1 MKKFLPLFA
10 LVIGTLTG
18 TAQTGSLLIN
28 DNFTSL
34 VSGNLNGTTNPS
46 SGWTNTS
53 ASTYVQVTGA
63 TPLVYSGYTS
73 GTNYI
78 TIQNAGGGA
87 DDPEKTF
94 IGSTTVTATTSS
106 FYISFVVRVPSAAGT
121 VTANASTR
129 TCFYLQNAGGT
140 QFCNFYIGDNGSG
153 ANNLK
158 FGINKTGNTG
168 ATFAST
174 NYTFNQTYLV
184 VIRYD
189 FVSGT
194 TNDRMFMWINPSLA
208 AEPATGSADVSITTG
223 TDITSPS
230 TAPAG
235 TNAVNRITIEQTGSG
250 ATAHFDGFKMAYGTG
265 ATGGTTAQNQA
276 ANSAFAWTTLSPA
289 GATLP
294 IKVYYFNA
302 AKGSSSNTVNWQAEC
317 TSTQATFVVERS
329 ANGTDFTPINT
340 ITASQTRCQQPFYY
354 TDNGASSLGTV
365 FYRLKVIDDNGK
377 ATYSSIVKISADQ
390 KGIQLIG
397 VSPNPVVN
405 SAQLSIAAVKKDN
418 VDLQVISLDGRVVYR
433 TIVTVQPGTSV
444 INIDVTS
451 LSKGMYT
458 IKGSFASGDMNTVKF
473 IK

>member
-10 LVIGTLTG
+10 LVIGTLTA

-28 DNFTSL
+28 DNLTT
-34 VSGNLNGTTNPS
+34 LNAGDLSPANNAS
-46 SGWTNTS
+46 SGWTGQNNS
-53 ASTYVQVTGA
+53 PFVQVTSA
-63 TPLVYSGYTS
+63 TPMVYSGYAS
-73 GTNYI
+73 GTNYLS
-78 TIQNAGGGA
+78 IQNANSA

-94 IGSTTVTATTSS
+94 IGSTTVTAATSS
-106 FYISFVVRVPSAAGT
+106 FYISFVVRAPNASGT
-121 VTANASTR
+121 GTANGTTR

-194 TNDRMFMWINPSLA
+194 NNDRMFMWINPSLA
-208 AEPATGSADVSITTG
+208 TEPATGSADVSITTG

-230 TAPAG
+230 TAPAS

-250 ATAHFDGFKMAYGTG
+250 ATADFDGFKAAYGTG
-265 ATGGTTAQNQA
+265 STQA

-329 ANGTDFTPINT
+329 ANGTDFAPINT
-340 ITASQTRCQQPFYY
+340 ITASQTRCQQPFNY
-354 TDNGASSLGTV
+354 TDNGASSFGTV

-390 KGIQLIG
+390 KGIQLVG
-397 VSPNPVVN
+397 VSPNPVIN